1 MYTILQ
7 VLVSKHSLTKRM
19 LQQYLGSRIEQIA
32 SERSQFRRAGIQ
44 LAELTKVKYMNF
56 AL

>member
-1 MYTILQ
+1 
-7 VLVSKHSLTKRM
+7 M

-44 LAELTKVKYMNF
+44 LAELTKVKYTNF
-56 AL
+56 AV